1 MTDSNH
7 PIACFGKLPF
17 WREYLKGGAV
27 HPTSRALR
35 DWLHGGKEAL
45 GLENGEQ
52 GVKDEVFNARLRVL
66 IGLPSSKEL
75 LAGVIR
81 PSNDAGGRHFPFTVF
96 THFPRKLYGKHYSLL
111 PLALVPVWEALDDA
125 WDALAAVASRE
136 AFEETLASNEAPGL
150 VPVAEARG
158 DYQGRQGEDAMGLFE
173 SDPAASPR
181 ALRENMPDVLTELR
195 KTSGGGGMH
204 LQFPAAPDLE
214 EACFNASLWIDL
226 VNRQF
231 RLRRYEPS
239 VLIDAKV
246 SAAPRRVF
254 LKFGAVEPGDYIDIV
269 GAEADTNLVRPARAS
284 SAENAPEAGSGEH
297 VTYARMLETRFGRG

>member
-1 MTDSNH
+1 M
-7 PIACFGKLPF
+7 ACFGKLPF
-17 WREYLKGGAV
+17 WREYLTGGAV

-35 DWLHGGKEAL
+35 DWLHRGKEAL
-45 GLENGEQ
+45 GLENGEE

-66 IGLPSSKEL
+66 IGLPGSKEL

-81 PSNDAGGRHFPFTVF
+81 PSNDAGGRHFPFAVF
-96 THFPRKLYGKHYSLL
+96 THFPRKLYGKNYSLL
-111 PLALVPVWEALDDA
+111 PLALVPVWEALGDA

-158 DYQGRQGEDAMGLFE
+158 DYQGRQGEDAIHVFE
-173 SDPAASPR
+173 SDPASSPQ
-181 ALRENMPDVLTELR
+181 ALRDNMPEVLTGLP
-195 KTSGGGGMH
+195 KTSGGGGLN
-204 LQFPAAPDLE
+204 LQLPAAPDLE

-231 RLRRYEPS
+231 RLRRHEPS

-246 SAAPRRVF
+246 SGSPRRVF
-254 LKFGAVEPGDYIDIV
+254 LKFGAMEPGDYIDIM

-284 SAENAPEAGSGEH
+284 SADAGSEAGSE
-297 VTYARMLETRFGRG
+297 VRPEERLTYAQLLETRFRRG